1 MVEPGAAQERE
12 GFPDRPSLRRA
23 LRDAL
28 RARLPELRVVAEGFL
43 SEVSSIDLLAVGRE
57 GELVAIRF
65 AEARDDAAALTRALA
80 DLSWLRPRRADLLKL
95 ASGLGIEPSA
105 EPRALLCCREFGPE
119 VRAAVDNFPAQTVE
133 LWHVRGLHRH
143 SQSSLV
149 IERPGHSAAPPS
161 TRPERDFRGASQAGS
176 GTTPSAPPHST
187 PEPVRRPERP
197 DHRERAR
204 TLTAPP
210 SPSAFRTGLV
220 DADLER
226 PAHAD
231 ATSRRAPPIDADLQ
245 PGSFTG
251 Q

>member
-1 MVEPGAAQERE
+1 MANPGATQERE

-28 RARLPELRVVAEGFL
+28 RTLLPELRVVAEGFL
-43 SEVSSIDLLAVGRE
+43 AEVSNIDLLAVGRD

-65 AEARDDAAALTRALA
+65 AEAGDDAAALTRALA

-105 EPRALLCCREFGPE
+105 EPRALLFCREFGPE
-119 VRAAVDNFPAQTVE
+119 VRAAFDNFPAHTVE
-133 LWHVRGLHRH
+133 LWHVRGLHRYG
-143 SQSSLV
+143 QSSLV
-149 IERPGHSAAPPS
+149 IERPGHPSASPS
-161 TRPERDFRGASQAGS
+161 TPPERDYRGTSTAGRA
-176 GTTPSAPPHST
+176 TTPSAPPQST
-187 PEPVRRPERP
+187 PEPARSPERP
-197 DHRERAR
+197 DPRERAR

-226 PAHAD
+226 PPHAD
-231 ATSRRAPPIDADLQ
+231 TPRRAPPIDANLQ
-245 PGSFTG
+245 PGPPPG
-251 Q
+251 R